1 MPGHYLRKASAVV
14 LILAA
19 AVGAQTVWD
28 GAQDTAWFSGSGGKE
43 QSYTITTAAQLA
55 GLAKI
60 VNGGKS
66 MSGVTITL
74 GDYIALNV
82 TENWRSWETAPDS
95 VVPDGVREWTAIG
108 APGKPFEGVFDGGLF
123 VVRGIYINKSG
134 ETDSAAYQGLFG
146 VVSGGGVIKRAR
158 VAESYIKGYKN
169 VGGLVGSDSGGAVTD
184 CYAAATVV
192 GTGDNVGGLVGLY
205 KNGTIKNSYS
215 TGRVRGVNRV
225 GGLVGSGIADTV
237 EGSYATGGVFGTDA
251 VGGLIGRDSGF
262 AVTNVYA
269 AGDVAGVG
277 DSVGGLAGISYSDIA
292 NSYAVGRVSGAN
304 RVGGLVGEKSGAS
317 IKGCYAAGR
326 VAGAGAGGVVGGKSG
341 DVVLLYNYY
350 NRNAA
355 ASAGFGIPKDEAEM
369 ESAEFV
375 RVLNLSAYAMSA
387 KKWVPTEKYPTLMGD
402 QFATLDFAANFSGGS
417 GKESN
422 PHIIDTLRHLE
433 DIAILVNCGADLS
446 GRAFRLANDIYINED
461 TSGWTGWKY
470 SPPSAVREWTSIG
483 WRGARFNGTIDG
495 YGFTVGGVYIRK
507 NAIPT
512 GAEGCVGLFGWIG
525 KGGVVKNL
533 GVAKSYISGYGY
545 VGALAGWNEGKIKRC
560 FTSANVEA
568 TGGDWGGSG
577 IGGLVGVNRGDS
589 ITSSYAVGKVS
600 GTVDVAGGL
609 IGWNSAKG
617 RVEYC
622 YASGKV
628 EVVGD
633 DVGGLVGRNDSGA
646 VIRNCYACGEVSGGA
661 CDVTGGLVGVNVDAA
676 ISKSYAVG
684 KVIPGRSSFGGLVG
698 FQQGSGKVD
707 SSYYKIDVSI
717 PENGHGAPRRGKEM
731 RLRSNYKGWDF
742 AKVWDID
749 VNEDEDDDI
758 DDDSADTGIYRY
770 PYLFLVNNPNA
781 IVVSVS
787 SPDRVVPN
795 VGFGNDGSVV
805 IIPPPKLR
813 SEIKVG
819 PNPVLIRD
827 DVVNIFIDK
836 NKIARVD
843 LRIYDVLGNV
853 INKMIIA
860 DKNITWNLTN
870 AKGHKVSAGTYL
882 IKGVI
887 VGIDGK
893 RERLKAVVGV
903 K

>member
-1 MPGHYLRKASAVV
+1 MKTADLRKTSAVV
-14 LILAA
+14 LILAV
-19 AVGAQTVWD
+19 AVVAQAVWD
-28 GAQDTAWFSGSGGKE
+28 GTQDTAWFSGSGGKE

-55 GLAKI
+55 GLAKL

-74 GDYIALNV
+74 GDYVALNV
-82 TENWRSWETAPDS
+82 TENWRSWETASDS
-95 VVPDGVREWTAIG
+95 AVPDGVIEWTAIG
-108 APGKPFEGVFDGGLF
+108 TPGKPFQGVFDGGLF
-123 VVRGIYINKSG
+123 VVRGIYINKG
-134 ETDSAAYQGLFG
+134 GDTDSAANQGLFG
-146 VVSGGGVIKRAR
+146 FVNGGGVIKRAR
-158 VAESYIKGYKN
+158 VAESYIRGSN
-169 VGGLVGSDSGGAVTD
+169 NIGGLVGSDSGGAVTD

-205 KNGTIKNSYS
+205 RSGTITNSYS
-215 TGRVRGVNRV
+215 TGRVYGGSRV
-225 GGLVGSGIADTV
+225 GGLAGSAIADTI
-237 EGSYATGGVFGTDA
+237 EGSYATGDVFGADA
-251 VGGLIGRDSGF
+251 VGGLVGRDSGYT
-262 AVTNVYA
+262 VTNVYA
-269 AGDVAGVG
+269 SGSVTGAG

-292 NSYAVGRVSGAN
+292 NSYASGNVSGVN
-304 RVGGLVGEKSGAS
+304 RVGGLVGDKRGAS
-317 IKGCYAAGR
+317 IRGCYAAGR
-326 VAGAGAGGVVGGKSG
+326 VAGTGAGGVVGGKSG
-341 DVVLLYNYY
+341 DVVLLYNYC
-350 NRNAA
+350 RWGAA
-355 ASAGFGIPKDEAEM
+355 PSTGFGIPKDEAEM

-375 RVLNLSAYAMSA
+375 RVLNLSAYAMSE

-417 GKESN
+417 GKEGN

-433 DIAILVNCGADLS
+433 DIAILVNCGSDLS

-461 TSGWTGWKY
+461 TSGWAGWKS
-470 SPPSAVREWTSIG
+470 SPPSAIREWTSIG
-483 WRGARFNGTIDG
+483 WRGARFNGSIDG

-507 NAIPT
+507 NGIPT
-512 GAEGCVGLFGWIG
+512 GAEGCVGFFGWIG
-525 KGGVVKNL
+525 KDGVVKNL
-533 GVAKSYISGYGY
+533 GIAKSYISGYGY

-589 ITSSYAVGKVS
+589 IMSSYAVGKVS

-646 VIRNCYACGEVSGGA
+646 VVRNCYACGDVSGGA
-661 CDVTGGLVGVNVDAA
+661 CDVAGGLVGVNFDASV
-676 ISKSYAVG
+676 SKSYAVG
-684 KVIPGRSSFGGLVG
+684 KVIPGKSSFGGLVG
-698 FQQGSGKVD
+698 FQLGSGKVD
-707 SSYYKIDVSI
+707 SSYYRRDVSV
-717 PENGHGAPRRGKEM
+717 PENGHGAPRSRKEM

-749 VNEDEDDDI
+749 VNEDEDNSD
-758 DDDSADTGIYRY
+758 DDDSVDTGIYRY
-770 PYLFLVNNPNA
+770 PYLFLVNNPNVE
-781 IVVSVS
+781 VVSVL
-787 SPDRVVPN
+787 SPDRVVPKA
-795 VGFGNDGSVV
+795 VFGNDGSVS
-805 IIPPPKLR
+805 IIPPTKLR

-819 PNPVLIRD
+819 PNPVLIGD
-827 DVVNIFIDK
+827 DAVNIFID
-836 NKIARVD
+836 NNRIARVD

-853 INKMIIA
+853 VSKVMIA
-860 DKNITWNLTN
+860 DKNIKWNLTN
-870 AKGHKVSAGTYL
+870 EKGYRVSAGTYL

-893 RERLKAVVGV
+893 RGRVSTLLGV